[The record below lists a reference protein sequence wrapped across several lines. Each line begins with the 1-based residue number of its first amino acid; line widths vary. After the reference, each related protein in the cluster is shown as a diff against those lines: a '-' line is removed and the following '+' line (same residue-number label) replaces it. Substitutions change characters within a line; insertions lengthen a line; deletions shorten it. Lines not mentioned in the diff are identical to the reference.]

1 MNENKSKSE
10 NVEENVK
17 YMKTWTGVIT
27 GSFAG
32 REDGYPT
39 TKETMYNSL
48 EELARDYGTKPDEKY
63 YKITE
68 LGQELYD
75 ELDRLCEEDE
85 ELSKLRKK
93 RKLQFEIEQK
103 QKELDELI

>member
-1 MNENKSKSE
+1 MKINRRVK

-27 GSFAG
+27 GNFVG

-39 TKETMYNSL
+39 TKETMYDSL
-48 EELARDYGTKPDEKY
+48 EKLAREYGTKPNERY
-63 YKITE
+63 YEITE

-85 ELSKLRKK
+85 ELNKMK
-93 RKLQFEIEQK
+93 RKTSV
-103 QKELDELI
+103 